1 MTPQALMMGFEG
13 VLASLVAGRS
23 YPNNAS
29 SPQTIPLNHVG
40 SDAETI
46 DTGTVDSRY
55 QGILQN
61 KTLLLNG
68 THRITYDM
76 DRDMVWRWDQVLP
89 EHPNGMRFSVFN
101 SGGDL
106 LATNEYYSVGGG
118 FGML

>member
-1 MTPQALMMGFEG
+1 MSHSP
-13 VLASLVAGRS
+13 SLVQDVIFI
-23 YPNNAS
+23 NA
-29 SPQTIPLNHVG
+29 TICRIG

-46 DTGTVDSRY
+46 DTGTVNSRY
-55 QGILQN
+55 EAILQN

-68 THRITYDM
+68 DHRITYDM

-101 SGGDL
+101 SNGDL

-118 FGML
+118 FGTSG